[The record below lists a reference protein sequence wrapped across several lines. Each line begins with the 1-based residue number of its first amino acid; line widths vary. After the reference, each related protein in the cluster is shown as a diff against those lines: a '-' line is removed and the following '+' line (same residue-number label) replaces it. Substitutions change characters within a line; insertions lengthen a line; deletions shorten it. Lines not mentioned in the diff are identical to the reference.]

1 MSVMTEIPVSVA
13 PMMDWTDRHCRYFL
27 RLISPR
33 VRLYT
38 EMVTSAAVLHGD
50 RDRLLGY
57 HPDEHPLALQLGGSE
72 PEALAACAIEA
83 QERGYDEVNLNVG
96 CPSDRVQSGRFG
108 ACLMLEP
115 GRVADCVAAMRNA
128 VSVPVTVK
136 CRIGVDERDSD
147 ADLDAFI
154 ERLLEV
160 GLERVIVHARKAWLQ
175 GLSPKQNREVPPLEY
190 DRVYRIKQRYPR
202 LNVYI
207 NGGITELD
215 DIDSHLMQVDGV
227 MIGREAYHNPWLLA
241 ELESHFD
248 DTPVLRSRHAV
259 VEAMFPYIEE
269 ALSQGVRLQQI
280 SRHMLG
286 LFQAQA
292 GARAWRRHISEQ
304 AHLPGAGIEVLEQAL
319 KYVPQLDAEQARVV
333 TVSS

>member
-1 MSVMTEIPVSVA
+1 MGMVTELPVSVA
-13 PMMDWTDRHCRYFL
+13 PMMDWTDHHCRYFL

-57 HPDEHPLALQLGGSE
+57 HPAEHPLALQLGGSE

-115 GRVADCVAAMRNA
+115 GRVADCVAAMRDV

-136 CRIGVDERDSD
+136 CRIGVDEQDSD
-147 ADLDAFI
+147 ADLNAFI
-154 ERLLEV
+154 ERLLEA
-160 GLERVIVHARKAWLQ
+160 GLEQVIIHARKAWLK

-190 DRVYRIKQRYPR
+190 DKVYRIKQCYPQ

-207 NGGITELD
+207 NGGIKKLD
-215 DIDSHLMQVDGV
+215 NIDAHLSKVDGV

-241 ELESHFD
+241 ELESHFEGA
-248 DTPVLRSRHAV
+248 PKLLSRHAV
-259 VEAMFPYIEE
+259 VEAMFPYIEQ

-304 AHLPGAGIEVLEQAL
+304 AHLPGAGIDVLEQAL
-319 KYVPQLDAEQARVV
+319 KYVREFDADQPRAEP
-333 TVSS
+333 VSS

>member
-1 MSVMTEIPVSVA
+1 
-13 PMMDWTDRHCRYFL
+13 
-27 RLISPR
+27 LISPR

-175 GLSPKQNREVPPLEY
+175 GLSPKRNREIPPLEY

-248 DTPVLRSRHAV
+248 DTPVLRSRHAI

-319 KYVPQLDAEQARVV
+319 KCVPQLDAEQARVV

>member
-1 MSVMTEIPVSVA
+1 
-13 PMMDWTDRHCRYFL
+13 MMDWTDRHCRYFL

-115 GRVADCVAAMRNA
+115 AQVAECVTAMRDVA
-128 VSVPVTVK
+128 SVPVTVK
-136 CRIGVDERDSD
+136 CRIGVDETDSD
-147 ADLDAFI
+147 ADLNAFI

-160 GLERVIVHARKAWLQ
+160 GLEQVIIHARKAWLK

-190 DRVYRIKQRYPR
+190 DRVYRIKQRYPQ

-207 NGGITELD
+207 NGGIKQLD
-215 DIDSHLMQVDGV
+215 DIDAHLSRVDGV

-241 ELESHFD
+241 ELESHFGGA
-248 DTPVLRSRHAV
+248 PEQLSRHAV
-259 VEAMFPYIEE
+259 VEAMYPYIEQ

-292 GARAWRRHISEQ
+292 GARAWRRYISER
-304 AHLPGAGIEVLEQAL
+304 AHLPGAGIDVLEQAL
-319 KYVPQLDAEQARVV
+319 NCVPRSDAALARAAI
-333 TVSS
+333 VSS